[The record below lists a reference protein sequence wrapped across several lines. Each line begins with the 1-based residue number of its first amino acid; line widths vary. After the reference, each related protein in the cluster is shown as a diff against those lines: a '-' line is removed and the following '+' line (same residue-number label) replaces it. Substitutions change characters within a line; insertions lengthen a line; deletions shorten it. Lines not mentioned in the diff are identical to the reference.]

1 MSKDIVPLS
10 SGGSVPI
17 IDLDDVRVVLD
28 QNLAEFFGVETRVL
42 NQAVKRNI
50 ERFPKGWAF
59 QITKAQFDNLKSQ
72 SVISRGSWGGRRTPP
87 WAFTEHGVV
96 MAATILNSSSAV
108 EASQFIVEA
117 FVAMR
122 SSKNASSLLP
132 AKREPNTL
140 AAFGSEFLPKL
151 REQLTTILEIQAN
164 PESGSTLRNETEELI
179 DKGLK
184 NLKSRLAKAGLEN
197 EEIEARILKFLAEAE
212 ESRARAA
219 TEREMTEKQRLK
231 NQANRLRLLI
241 RAEIAMADGELAGFL
256 DLLDELG
263 G

>member
-1 MSKDIVPLS
+1 MSQDLVPLTP
-10 SGGSVPI
+10 GLPVQI
-17 IDLDDVRVVLD
+17 LDVEGKRVVLD
-28 QNLAEFFGVETRVL
+28 QDLAAFFGVETRVL
-42 NQAVKRNI
+42 NQAVKRNL
-50 ERFPKGWAF
+50 ERFPGGWAR
-59 QITKAQFDNLKSQ
+59 QLSQAQFDSLKSQ
-72 SVISRGSWGGRRTPP
+72 SVISKGTWGGRRTPP
-87 WAFTEHGVV
+87 WAFSEHGVV
-96 MAATILNSSSAV
+96 MAATILNSARAV

-122 SSKNASSLLP
+122 TADQAKALLP
-132 AKREPNTL
+132 VAKKSSALESL
-140 AAFGSEFLPKL
+140 GSDFLPKL
-151 REQLTTILEIQAN
+151 REQLGAIMDLQAN
-164 PESGSTLRNETEELI
+164 PKRGTNLRDETEELI
-179 DKGLK
+179 DKGLA

-241 RAEIAMADGELAGFL
+241 RAEIAMSDGELAGFL

>member
-1 MSKDIVPLS
+1 MQ
-10 SGGSVPI
+10 I
-17 IDLDDVRVVLD
+17 IDVDEKRVVLD
-28 QNLAEFFGVETRVL
+28 QDLAEFFDVETRVL
-42 NQAVKRNI
+42 NQAVKRNLQ
-50 ERFPKGWAF
+50 RFPKGWAF
-59 QITKAQFDNLKSQ
+59 QLTKAQFDNLKSQ
-72 SVISRGSWGGRRTPP
+72 SVISKSSWGGRRTPP

-96 MAATILNSSSAV
+96 MAATILNSPCAV

-117 FVAMR
+117 FVAIR
-122 SSKNASSLLP
+122 SGEQAKALLP
-132 AKREPNTL
+132 TTRKSNALESL
-140 AAFGSEFLPKL
+140 GSEFLPKL
-151 REQLTTILEIQAN
+151 REQLSAIMDMQAN
-164 PESGSTLRNETEELI
+164 PKRGSSLRDETEQLI
-179 DKGLK
+179 DKGLA

-241 RAEIAMADGELAGFL
+241 RAEIAMSDGELAGFL
-256 DLLDELG
+256 ELLDELG

>member
-1 MSKDIVPLS
+1 MSKDLVPQS
-10 SGGSVPI
+10 SGSPVPI
-17 IDLDDVRVVLD
+17 VNIDDTRVVLD
-28 QNLAEFFGVETRVL
+28 QDLADFFDVETRVL

-50 ERFPKGWAF
+50 GRFPKGWAF
-59 QITKAQFDNLKSQ
+59 QLSKALFEDLKSQ
-72 SVISRGSWGGRRTPP
+72 SVISKGGWGGRRTPP
-87 WAFTEHGVV
+87 WAFSEHGVV
-96 MAATILNSSSAV
+96 MAATILNSPKAV

-117 FVAMR
+117 FVSMR
-122 SSKNASSLLP
+122 SGEMVPALIP
-132 AKREPNTL
+132 AKSNANAL
-140 AAFGSEFLPKL
+140 ANLGSEFLPKL
-151 REQLTTILEIQAN
+151 REQLTAIMDLQAN
-164 PESGSTLRNETEELI
+164 PKSRSSLRNETEELI
-179 DKGLK
+179 DNGLK

>member
-1 MSKDIVPLS
+1 MSKDLVPVPHGIPVQIVDV
-10 SGGSVPI
+10 SGA
-17 IDLDDVRVVLD
+17 RVVLD
-28 QNLAEFFGVETRVL
+28 QDLARFFDVETRVL
-42 NQAVKRNI
+42 NQSVKRHL

-59 QITKAQFDNLKSQ
+59 QLTKAQFDDLKSQ
-72 SVISRGSWGGRRTPP
+72 DVISSGQWGGRRSPP

-96 MAATILNSSSAV
+96 MVATLLNSVRAV

-117 FVAMR
+117 FVEMR
-122 SSKNASSLLP
+122 SGKERKALLP
-132 AKREPNTL
+132 ARVRSDALTSL
-140 AAFGSEFLPKL
+140 GSEFLPKL
-151 REQLTTILEIQAN
+151 RDQLSAIMEMQAN
-164 PESGSTLRNETEELI
+164 PKRGSTLRDETEELI
-179 DKGLK
+179 DKGLA

-241 RAEIAMADGELAGFL
+241 RAEIAMSDGDLGDFL
-256 DLLDELG
+256 NLLDELG